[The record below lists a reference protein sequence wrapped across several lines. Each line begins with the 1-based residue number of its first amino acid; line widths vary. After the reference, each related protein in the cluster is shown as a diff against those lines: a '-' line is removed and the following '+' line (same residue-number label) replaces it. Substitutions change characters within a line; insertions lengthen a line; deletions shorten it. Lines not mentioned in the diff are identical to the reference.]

1 MDQLVKD
8 IYDVIANNNYKLTN
22 QRKIVIDALV
32 KHQDQHLNC
41 DEIYDLVK
49 NVDNNLGLAT
59 IYRSLKLFVQLGILT
74 ELNIGDGSIRY
85 DLVDLKANSHNHH
98 HLICKKCGKIIEVKD
113 DSLEAVE
120 KEIEKLYDFKIENH
134 KCKFMGLC
142 KACLENS

>member
-1 MDQLVKD
+1 MNQLVKE
-8 IYDVIANNNYKLTN
+8 IYDVISNNDYKLTN

-32 KHQDQHLNC
+32 KNQEDHLNC

-49 NVDNNLGLAT
+49 NVDKNLGLAT

-85 DLVDLKANSHNHH
+85 DLVDLNTNSHNHH
-98 HLICKKCGKIIEVKD
+98 HLICKSCGKIIEVKD
-113 DSLEAVE
+113 DSLETLE
-120 KEIEKLYDFKIENH
+120 KEIEKIYDFKIENH

-142 KACLENS
+142 KECIENS

>member
-85 DLVDLKANSHNHH
+85 DLIDLKANSHNHH

-142 KACLENS
+142 KVCFENS

>member
-49 NVDNNLGLAT
+49 SVDHNLGLAT

-74 ELNIGDGSIRY
+74 ELNIGDGGIRY
-85 DLVDLKANSHNHH
+85 DLVDLKTNSHNHH
-98 HLICKKCGKIIEVKD
+98 HLICKKCGKIIEVRD

-120 KEIEKLYDFKIENH
+120 KEIEKIYDFKIENH

-142 KACLENS
+142 KNCIENS

>member
-1 MDQLVKD
+1 MDQLIKD

-22 QRKIVIDALV
+22 QRKIVIDAIV
-32 KHQDQHLNC
+32 KNQDEHLNC

-49 NVDNNLGLAT
+49 NIDSNLGLAT

-113 DSLEAVE
+113 DSLEAIE
-120 KEIEKLYDFKIENH
+120 KEIEKVYDFKIENH
-134 KCKFMGLC
+134 KCKFMGVC
-142 KACLENS
+142 KDCIENS

>member
-49 NVDNNLGLAT
+49 NVDSNLGLAT
-59 IYRSLKLFVQLGILT
+59 IYRSLKLFVQLGVLT

-120 KEIEKLYDFKIENH
+120 KEIEKIYDFQIENH
-134 KCKFMGLC
+134 KCKFMGIC
-142 KACLENS
+142 KECIENS

>member
-8 IYDVIANNNYKLTN
+8 IYDVISNNNYKLTN
-22 QRKIVIDALV
+22 QRKIVIDAIV
-32 KHQDQHLNC
+32 KNQDQHLNC

-49 NVDNNLGLAT
+49 SIDSNLGLAT

-98 HLICKKCGKIIEVKD
+98 HLICKTCGKIIEVKD
-113 DSLEAVE
+113 DSLEAIE
-120 KEIEKLYDFKIENH
+120 KEIEKIYDFKIENH
-134 KCKFMGLC
+134 KCKFMGIC
-142 KACLENS
+142 KECIENS